1 MCLATPSGRLES
13 NYVQLGTRKNIAETL
28 LPLVTLLRF
37 QGFHLLLEGEEED
50 GGGRVNNNNKNKKK
64 TQMALWN

>member
-50 GGGRVNNNNKNKKK
+50 GGGG
-64 TQMALWN
+64 